1 LKNTGGLLK
10 NSMAR
15 LLPRAAALQR
25 YCSRS
30 FLGSALAVGITFSN
44 RGQGQGSLHRFAAS
58 CAVLLMTLLLSSLT
72 FAETGAETYK
82 AHCSACHGAKGYG
95 DTMIGRNLKLRALGE
110 DEVQKQSDEE
120 LFSIISKGKG
130 KNRMPAFDHRLSKE
144 QIRAVVD
151 YVRSLK
157 R

>member
-1 LKNTGGLLK
+1 MLK

-15 LLPRAAALQR
+15 LLPGSAAFRR
-25 YCSRS
+25 YSSRS
-30 FLGSALAVGITFSN
+30 FLGSVLAVGITLSN
-44 RGQGQGSLHRFAAS
+44 RGQGSLHRFAAS
-58 CAVLLMTLLLSSLT
+58 CVVLLLTLLLSTFT

-82 AHCSACHGAKGYG
+82 AHCSACHGARGLG
-95 DTMIGRNLKLRALGE
+95 DTMIGRNLKLRALGS

-120 LFSIISKGKG
+120 LLNIISKGKG

-144 QIRAVVD
+144 QIRTVLD

-157 R
+157 K